1 MSTKKANS
9 KSGDTTYSVL
19 EADDLILI
27 RKSRGGRGR
36 VVHKHKPKPPTIMY
50 PPKGGKGCHLAAIVY
65 DYDLDQTTFMYEC
78 DHVVSANGSNSY
90 TKIVPGVLDSFL

>member
-1 MSTKKANS
+1 MSIKKS
-9 KSGDTTYSVL
+9 SPKSGNTTYSVL
-19 EADDLILI
+19 EASDLILI
-27 RKSRGGRGR
+27 RKRRGK

-50 PPKGGKGCHLAAIVY
+50 PPKGGSGCHLAAIVY

-90 TKIVPGVLDSFL
+90 TKVVPGVLDSFL